1 MGLSLPGISGA
12 VDAPTEVDAP
22 VKPRAQADQNRGNIC
37 FGGFEHGKLI
47 PLDDEVKNPF
57 KQTTLLG
64 CAIEGGAPTF
74 LPDLKPKVADGV
86 MS

>member
-1 MGLSLPGISGA
+1 MALAAIAGA
-12 VDAPTEVDAP
+12 VDVPADVDAS

-47 PLDDEVKNPF
+47 PPDDEVKNPF

-74 LPDLKPKVADGV
+74 LPDLKPKVADGL